1 MRFWTRS
8 LYGLTLLAL
17 TLGLLALAAGSIR
30 QAIAVRDAE
39 EASRPPGSER
49 VFAVGVARLEPVT
62 ATRVLTDYGDLQ
74 SSRQLELRA
83 ATGGT
88 LLELAPGFRDG
99 GRVTAGETLF
109 RIDPAEA
116 DTTLRLAESD
126 LAAATAEEAEAR
138 VGLTLAREELAAAA
152 RQRDLR
158 AQAQARA
165 EDLQVRG
172 VGSAANIETAEL
184 ALATSEQVLTGRRLA
199 LAEAEARIDRAEI
212 AVTRAG
218 IARDE
223 AARVLANTDE
233 AAPFDGVL
241 AEVDAVPGR
250 LVSPNEKLGM
260 LIDPAALEVA
270 FRVSS
275 AEFARLADS
284 EGGLLPLPVTAS
296 LEIDG
301 IALSVPG
308 RIDRAGAAVGAGQT
322 GRLIYARLDADRPGL
337 LRPGDFLT
345 VRVEEPALQDVAVL
359 PATALGPGSTILVL
373 DADARLEEVPVT
385 VLRRQG
391 DAVIVAD
398 APFGRDVVTERQP
411 QLGPGVQ
418 VRPAGPGPQAAEP
431 TPEAMV
437 RLSPERRAGL
447 IAAVEANRRLPDDAR
462 ARILAA
468 LEAEEVPQSM
478 IDRLERRSG
487 G

>member
-1 MRFWTRS
+1 
-8 LYGLTLLAL
+8 
-17 TLGLLALAAGSIR
+17 
-30 QAIAVRDAE
+30 
-39 EASRPPGSER
+39 
-49 VFAVGVARLEPVT
+49 
-62 ATRVLTDYGDLQ
+62 
-74 SSRQLELRA
+74 
-83 ATGGT
+83 
-88 LLELAPGFRDG
+88 
-99 GRVTAGETLF
+99 
-109 RIDPAEA
+109 
-116 DTTLRLAESD
+116 
-126 LAAATAEEAEAR
+126 
-138 VGLTLAREELAAAA
+138 
-152 RQRDLR
+152 
-158 AQAQARA
+158 
-165 EDLQVRG
+165 
-172 VGSAANIETAEL
+172 
-184 ALATSEQVLTGRRLA
+184 
-199 LAEAEARIDRAEI
+199 
-212 AVTRAG
+212 
-218 IARDE
+218 
-223 AARVLANTDE
+223 VLANTDE

-284 EGGLLPLPVTAS
+284 DGGLLPLPVTAS

-418 VRPAGPGPQAAEP
+418 VRAAGPGAQAAEP

>member
-62 ATRVLTDYGDLQ
+62 AKPVLTAYGDLQ

-199 LAEAEARIDRAEI
+199 LAEAEARLDHAEI

-218 IARDE
+218 IARD
-223 AARVLANTDE
+223 
-233 AAPFDGVL
+233 
-241 AEVDAVPGR
+241 
-250 LVSPNEKLGM
+250 
-260 LIDPAALEVA
+260 
-270 FRVSS
+270 
-275 AEFARLADS
+275 
-284 EGGLLPLPVTAS
+284 
-296 LEIDG
+296 
-301 IALSVPG
+301 
-308 RIDRAGAAVGAGQT
+308 
-322 GRLIYARLDADRPGL
+322 
-337 LRPGDFLT
+337 
-345 VRVEEPALQDVAVL
+345 
-359 PATALGPGSTILVL
+359 
-373 DADARLEEVPVT
+373 
-385 VLRRQG
+385 
-391 DAVIVAD
+391 
-398 APFGRDVVTERQP
+398 
-411 QLGPGVQ
+411 
-418 VRPAGPGPQAAEP
+418 
-431 TPEAMV
+431 
-437 RLSPERRAGL
+437 
-447 IAAVEANRRLPDDAR
+447 
-462 ARILAA
+462 
-468 LEAEEVPQSM
+468 
-478 IDRLERRSG
+478 
-487 G
+487 